1 MGIPDYMKSVMWTS
15 SVAYEFGK
23 YRKGLMEVSVHPLPG
38 KRIAGFVDEGKRDPV
53 SGNQRNDPYQDNTV
67 EKALSAWNTELK
79 QGALNGVRH
88 DNLLL
93 D

>member
-1 MGIPDYMKSVMWTS
+1 MGIPDYMKPVMWIS

-38 KRIAGFVDEGKRDPV
+38 KRIAGLVDEGKRDPV